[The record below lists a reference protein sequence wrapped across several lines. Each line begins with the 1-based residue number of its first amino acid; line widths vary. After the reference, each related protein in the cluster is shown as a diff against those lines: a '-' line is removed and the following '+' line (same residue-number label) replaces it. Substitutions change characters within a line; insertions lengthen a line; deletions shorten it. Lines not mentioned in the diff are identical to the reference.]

1 MSELLN
7 VQDVAKYFGGIRAV
21 DGVSF
26 TLKEGELVGLI
37 GPNGSGKTTLIN
49 VISGVY
55 KPDRGRIIFNGEDI
69 TGLDPWEI
77 FHKGIVRSFQIPRL
91 FHKMLVVENVMVP
104 HRNQKGENPFIAPFH
119 SRWRGQE
126 IQLAETTLGTI
137 TEFQLSRV
145 RRNWATE
152 LSGGQMKL
160 VEMTRSLMS
169 EPKLLLL
176 DEPVAGVAPK
186 LALEIFSH
194 IVRLRDEYG
203 LTFLIIEHRL
213 DLLFNYVERV
223 MVMHYGKIIYDGDP
237 EGVHKDPKV
246 IEAYL
251 GG

>member
-7 VQDVAKYFGGIRAV
+7 VQDVAKYFGGIKAV

-26 TLKEGELVGLI
+26 KLNEGEIVGLI

-55 KPDRGRIIFNGEDI
+55 KPDRGRIIFEGEDI
-69 TGLDPWEI
+69 TGMDPWDI

-104 HRNQKGENPFIAPFH
+104 HRNQRGENPLIAPFH
-119 SRWRGQE
+119 RMWRPQE
-126 IQLAETTLGTI
+126 EDLAKTTLGTI
-137 TEFQLSRV
+137 MDFQLSRV
-145 RRNWATE
+145 RRNWASE

-186 LALEIFSH
+186 LAREIFSH
-194 IVRLRDEYG
+194 IMRLRDEYG

-223 MVMHYGKIIYDGDP
+223 MVMNYGKIIYDGDP

-251 GG
+251 GE